1 MNLNA
6 KRQGAMPLS
15 LQNTQQN
22 TISDLNGLIE
32 NRQLVGLN
40 IRGEK
45 ISAIIYRSNLSKI
58 SFYDICF
65 SNLTL
70 NRCCLENITFE
81 NCDMRNACFSHS
93 MVTKPIVFRGC
104 QVAGM
109 RLMNMHRR
117 MFVFEEC
124 SGVGQILI
132 A

>member
-45 ISAIIYRSNLSKI
+45 ISAIIYRSNLSEI

-65 SNLTL
+65 SNLTHGHAL
-70 NRCCLENITFE
+70 LPHICSVENLEG
-81 NCDMRNACFSHS
+81 DAR
-93 MVTKPIVFRGC
+93 
-104 QVAGM
+104 
-109 RLMNMHRR
+109 
-117 MFVFEEC
+117 
-124 SGVGQILI
+124 VGFN
-132 A
+132 